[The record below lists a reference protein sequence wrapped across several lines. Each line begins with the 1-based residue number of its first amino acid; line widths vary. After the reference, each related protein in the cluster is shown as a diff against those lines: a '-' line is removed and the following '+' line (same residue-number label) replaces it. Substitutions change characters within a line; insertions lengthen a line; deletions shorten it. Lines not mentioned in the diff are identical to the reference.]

1 MDTLLSH
8 DAVGEERS
16 YSKMAEGGD
25 AAVFKCKYLKEKRSL
40 WLNCRPTCLKLYKVN
55 GLLVEGSNNVNR

>member
-8 DAVGEERS
+8 DAAGEEAS

-25 AAVFKCKYLKEKRSL
+25 AAVFKCVPQGK
-40 WLNCRPTCLKLYKVN
+40 TFIVVKLYLFKIIQSER
-55 GLLVEGSNNVNR
+55 LTC

>member
-8 DAVGEERS
+8 DAKGEEAS

-25 AAVFKCKYLKEKRSL
+25 AADFFSL
-40 WLNCRPTCLKLYKVN
+40 LPVLIF
-55 GLLVEGSNNVNR
+55 

>member
-8 DAVGEERS
+8 DAAGEETS

-25 AAVFKCKYLKEKRSL
+25 AAVFKCKYLKKKRSL
-40 WLNCRPTCLKLYKVN
+40 WLNCTCLKSYKVN
-55 GLLVEGSNNVNR
+55 DLLVEGSNNVNR